1 MYRAIQLND
10 WKIDVKKDEFLFV
23 NVKKIRIF
31 VILLGVCLRCYS
43 KNLNER

>member
-23 NVKKIRIF
+23 NVKKNSYLCYTPWSMLTD
-31 VILLGVCLRCYS
+31 VIV
-43 KNLNER
+43 KI